1 MSWKL
6 KAPGLYQN
14 ELSSEWKVDIQPGGR
29 GGKRFRKRFRT
40 KVEATVYLTWLKNQI
55 NQNQAWTPDKRD
67 VRKLSE
73 LIEFWFENHGSGL
86 RSGVNTK
93 SRLLHLSTALGNP
106 VADKFTVEMFAA
118 YRTKRIGEGISQN
131 NLNREHAYLRSVFN
145 ELTRLGHWKKD
156 NPLAQL
162 RSFKIQEI
170 ELSFLINEQIVS
182 LFEAMDK
189 SRNPHVK
196 LISKICLATGARWS
210 EGEELTLAQL
220 RPGMIEFARTKSG
233 KVRGVP
239 IDDAL
244 YAELIK
250 HTKVHA
256 RVHRLFDYSISAFRE
271 AVERSG
277 IVLPDGQMTHVLR
290 HTFASH
296 FMMNGGNILTLQRI
310 LGHAN
315 LTMTMRYAHLA
326 PEHLQEAVKLNPL
339 SRLTLG

>member
-1 MSWKL
+1 MTWMK
-6 KAPGLYQN
+6 KAPGIYFH
-14 ELSSEWKVDIQPGGR
+14 SDSKEWKVDSQPGGR
-29 GGKRFRKRFRT
+29 GGKRYRKKFRT
-40 KVEATVYLTWLKNQI
+40 KIEATAYQSWLKNQT
-55 NQNQAWTPDKRD
+55 NQNQEWTPDKRD
-67 VRKLSE
+67 TRKLSE
-73 LIEFWFENHGSGL
+73 LIELWFDNHGSGL

-93 SRLLHLSTALGNP
+93 SRLTNLANALGNP
-106 VADKFTVEMFAA
+106 VADRFSVDMFAT
-118 YRTKRIGEGISQN
+118 YRTKRIADGISQN

-145 ELTRLGHWKKD
+145 ELTRLGHWKRE
-156 NPLAQL
+156 NPLANL
-162 RSFKIQEI
+162 RSFKIQEV
-170 ELSFLINEQIVS
+170 ELTFLTDAQIVLLLS
-182 LFEAMDK
+182 AMDG

-210 EGEELTLAQL
+210 EGEELTLSQL

-239 IDDAL
+239 IDHAL
-244 YAELIK
+244 YSDLME
-250 HTKVHA
+250 HA
-256 RVHRLFDYSISAFRE
+256 KTHDRVHRLFDYSISAFRE
-271 AVERSG
+271 AIERCK
-277 IVLPDGQMTHVLR
+277 VALPAGQMTHVLR

>member
-239 IDDAL
+239 IDDTL

>member
-1 MSWKL
+1 MTINKMTSGWL
-6 KAPGLYQN
+6 
-14 ELSSEWKVDIQPGGR
+14 VDSQPGGR
-29 GGKRFRKRFRT
+29 GGKRFRKTF
-40 KVEATVYLTWLKNQI
+40 KSQAEAKAYEAWLKTQV
-55 NQNQAWTPDKRD
+55 NQNEKWQPEKRD

-73 LIEFWFENHGSGL
+73 VIEVWFDNHGSGL

-93 SRLLHLSTALGNP
+93 SRLMHLATALGNP
-106 VADKFTVEMFAA
+106 VADRFTVDMFAA
-118 YRTKRIGEGISQN
+118 YRTKRIGEGISHN

-145 ELTRLGHWKKD
+145 ELTRLGHWTRE
-156 NPLAQL
+156 NPLANL

-170 ELSFLINEQIVS
+170 ELTFLTNAQIK
-182 LFEAMDK
+182 LLLDAMNG

-196 LISKICLATGARWS
+196 MISKICLATGARWS
-210 EGEELTLAQL
+210 EGEELTLSQL

-239 IDDAL
+239 IDEEL
-244 YAELIK
+244 YCDLTE
-250 HTKVHA
+250 HA
-256 RVHRLFDYSISAFRE
+256 KTHGRVHRLFDYSISAFRE
-271 AVERSG
+271 AVERCG
-277 IVLPDGQMTHVLR
+277 LVLPDGQMTHVLR

>member
-1 MSWKL
+1 MSWKK

-14 ELSSEWKVDIQPGGR
+14 EATSEWKVDIQPGGR
-29 GGKRFRKRFRT
+29 GGKRYRKTFRT
-40 KVEATVYLTWLKNQI
+40 KAEAKVYESWLKNQT
-55 NQNQAWTPDKRD
+55 NQDKEWTPDKRD
-67 VRKLSE
+67 VRKLST
-73 LIEFWFENHGSGL
+73 LIEIWFDNHGSAL

-93 SRLLHLSTALGNP
+93 SRLMHLATALGNP
-106 VADKFTVEMFAA
+106 VADRFNVDMFAA
-118 YRTKRIGEGISQN
+118 YRTKRIAQGISQN

-145 ELTRLGHWKKD
+145 ELGRLGHWKRE
-156 NPLAQL
+156 NPLANL
-162 RSFKIQEI
+162 RSFKIQQV
-170 ELSFLINEQIVS
+170 ELTFLTNAQITF
-182 LFEAMDK
+182 LLDAMNS

-210 EGEELTLAQL
+210 EGEELTLSQL

-239 IDDAL
+239 IDEAL
-244 YAELIK
+244 YSDLMK
-250 HTKVHA
+250 HAKKHN

-271 AVERSG
+271 AVERCG
-277 IVLPDGQMTHVLR
+277 LVLPDGQMTHVLR

-326 PEHLQEAVKLNPL
+326 PEHLKEAVKLNPL

>member
-40 KVEATVYLTWLKNQI
+40 KAEATVYLTWLKNQI

-93 SRLLHLSTALGNP
+93 SRLLHLPTALGNP

-196 LISKICLATGARWS
+196 LISKICLSTGARWS

-277 IVLPDGQMTHVLR
+277 IALPDGQMTHVLR

>member
-1 MSWKL
+1 VL
-6 KAPGLYQN
+6 KRTDAGWL
-14 ELSSEWKVDIQPGGR
+14 VDSQPSGR
-29 GGKRFRKRFRT
+29 SGKRFRKTFKT
-40 KVEATVYLTWLKNQI
+40 QAEAKSYEAWLKTEI
-55 NQNQAWTPDKRD
+55 NQNEKWQPKKRD

-73 LIEFWFENHGSGL
+73 LIGIWFDNHGSGL

-93 SRLLHLSTALGNP
+93 SRLMHLASALGDP
-106 VADKFTVEMFAA
+106 VADRFTVDMFAA
-118 YRTKRIGEGISQN
+118 YRTKRISEGISHN

-145 ELTRLGHWKKD
+145 ELTRLGHWTRE
-156 NPLAQL
+156 NPLANL

-170 ELSFLINEQIVS
+170 ELTFLTNTQIM
-182 LFEAMDK
+182 LLLDAMDS
-189 SRNPHVK
+189 SRNVHVK

-210 EGEELTLAQL
+210 EGEELALSQL

-239 IDDAL
+239 IDEKL
-244 YAELIK
+244 YSDLVE
-250 HTKVHA
+250 HA
-256 RVHRLFDYSISAFRE
+256 KTHDRMHRLFDYSISAFRE
-271 AVERSG
+271 AVDRCG
-277 IVLPDGQMTHVLR
+277 LVLPDGQMTHVLR

-339 SRLTLG
+339 SRLTLR